1 MGKMKFDGLL
11 EKLGA
16 VNLDKQHSLA
26 ELIGSSDWSIDL
38 DTKMISYANGIEF
51 PIQIIGTYSF
61 SSETWLWA
69 WANEASNIP
78 EELLLDANILQQY
91 GIENNIEVL
100 FVPELPAD
108 TTDVHTIG
116 MIASGLTNSSAYYA
130 ANFGEGIILVTIK
143 SPQID
148 LVEFN
153 EQARILTV
161 FPDLIS
167 TFELIHSEALKSYLK
182 ARNYNIEENNNELIA
197 NKGNNIITATFDND
211 GRMTNFNGEIK

>member
-1 MGKMKFDGLL
+1 MGKMKFDGLI

-78 EELLLDANILQQY
+78 EELLLNANILQQY
-91 GIENNIEVL
+91 GIENNIEIL

-108 TTDVHTIG
+108 TTDVHAIG